1 MSCGTD
7 PVDGTDCGKCLNG
20 FVCSFNNCVVDTGVT
35 DTPFPTNTP
44 SGPSSTPACNWN
56 GCGTSYCGKVTDGC
70 GIQHNCPSNSCVA
83 PDVCDGT
90 YCVNPTPT
98 QSPWTK
104 LKNTSFQSINNL
116 TVTVPVNPAQF
127 DSSDSGSSHF
137 IEGIG
142 LVSNSANSLASNQ
155 DSSVGWQ
162 ASGYTPNILFTNDKL
177 LSYVNSKKEHKNI
190 SQLSANWS
198 EITQSGIYYL
208 NAGTPGGYTIT
219 TAPTMNVPFVLIAD
233 GPITIKPSGNTF
245 SPTAAFALIAPSIII
260 DPTVSSINALL
271 IASTIDT
278 GTSTTSLKITGNLI
292 AQSSYTNNRTSASSQ
307 NKAPS
312 VFIDFDPSQY
322 IDLLPYL
329 SIDKYEWQQLQ

>member
-127 DSSDSGSSHF
+127 DSSDSGSSYF
-137 IEGIG
+137 IDGVG
-142 LVSNSANSLASNQ
+142 MVSNPVSSLSSNQ
-155 DSSVGWQ
+155 SSSLNWK
-162 ASGYTPNILFTNDKL
+162 ASSYNPNVVFSKDRIV
-177 LSYVNSKKEHKNI
+177 SYINSKKQHI
-190 SQLSANWS
+190 LLTSLSSDWK
-198 EITQSGIYYL
+198 EITQTGIYYL
-208 NAGTPGGYTIT
+208 TGDFTIT
-219 TAPTMNVPFVLIAD
+219 ESPILAYPFVLVSD
-233 GPITIKPSGNTF
+233 GTVTINSGTSF
-245 SPTAAFALIAPSIII
+245 SPASSVAVIAKNININETVGTINAILIANNII
-260 DPTVSSINALL
+260 
-271 IASTIDT
+271 T
-278 GTSTTSLKITGNLI
+278 GISTTKLKITGNLI
-292 AQSSYTNNRTSASSQ
+292 AQNSFLNNRSDPITLNHS
-307 NKAPS
+307 PS
-312 VFIDFDPSQY
+312 VFINFDPSQY
-322 IDLLPYL
+322 IDLLPFL
-329 SIDKYEWQQLQ
+329 SVDKYEWEQLQ